1 MFWNLLEQILCINA
15 QSYYQRVELDNL
27 YEFMKNLIEQKNIL
41 HRSPARIYVVDNI
54 KEMRKNAKYKIIKL
68 LENGT
73 SNRKMGKIIGMW
85 QTLREKTLYHKIWTW
100 THIRS

>member
-1 MFWNLLEQILCINA
+1 
-15 QSYYQRVELDNL
+15 
-27 YEFMKNLIEQKNIL
+27 MKNLIEQKNIL

-73 SNRKMGKIIGMW
+73 SNRKMGKIIGM
-85 QTLREKTLYHKIWTW
+85 
-100 THIRS
+100 